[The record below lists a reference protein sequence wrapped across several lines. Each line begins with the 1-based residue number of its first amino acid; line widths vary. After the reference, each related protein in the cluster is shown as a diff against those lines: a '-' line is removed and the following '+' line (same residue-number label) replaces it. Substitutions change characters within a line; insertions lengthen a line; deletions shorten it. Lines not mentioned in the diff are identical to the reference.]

1 MIASLYKRR
10 EKLAY
15 IILLVLFV
23 VISSFIIFDTPSTIN
38 EWLEVLL
45 ALFPCAFIL
54 VLAVLSRHKYNQLK
68 DSEIPYS
75 ELSLVDLHH
84 LVLKNDARVLPQLLF
99 IEKQGNYVG
108 TLKTIYLP
116 WWYYPVAAF
125 SNVMLSLL
133 PVTMGFYTHDGEL
146 LFYFKRKGVKVTRL
160 FIYDHNNHFLGSY
173 VQNDFKN
180 VINTK
185 GKLFDEEDK
194 LLLKIKVSGMSGDFD
209 LRDDNNHRWAYFYNG
224 KFPHEYTH
232 VFNELNNDMVEISK
246 ELTIEEKMLLLSI
259 IGYIFTFRD
268 NRK

>member
-23 VISSFIIFDTPSTIN
+23 LISSFIIFDTPSTVN

-45 ALFPCAFIL
+45 ALFPFAFIL
-54 VLAVLSRHKYNQLK
+54 VLAVMSRHKYNQLK
-68 DSEIPYS
+68 DIDIPYS
-75 ELSLVDLHH
+75 ELSLVDLNH
-84 LVLKNDARVLPQLLF
+84 LVLKKDATVLPQLLCF
-99 IEKQGNYVG
+99 EKQGNFVG
-108 TLKTIYLP
+108 TLKTISLT
-116 WWYYPVAAF
+116 WWYYPVAVF
-125 SNVMLSLL
+125 SNAMLSFL
-133 PVTMGFYTHDGEL
+133 PTTMGFYTHDEEL
-146 LFYFKRKGVKVTRL
+146 LFYFKRKGLKVTRL

-224 KFPHEYTH
+224 KFPHEYTD
-232 VFNELNNDMVEISK
+232 VFKELNNDMVEISK
-246 ELTIEEKMLLLSI
+246 ELTVEKKILLLAI
-259 IGYIFTFRD
+259 ISYLFTFRD
-268 NRK
+268 NQK